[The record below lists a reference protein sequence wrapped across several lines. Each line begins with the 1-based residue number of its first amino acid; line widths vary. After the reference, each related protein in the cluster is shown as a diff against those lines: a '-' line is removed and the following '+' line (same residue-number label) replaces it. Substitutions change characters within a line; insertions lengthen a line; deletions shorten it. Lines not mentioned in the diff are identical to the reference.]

1 MGMTNEQYKGLL
13 LLWRDDLNDLLEAAK
28 KTGDTDMIAA
38 VEKKIALTNQM
49 LEF

>member
-13 LLWRDDLNDLLEAAK
+13 LHWLEDLKDLLEAAK
-28 KTGDTDMIAA
+28 KTNDAEMTAA
-38 VEKKIALTNQM
+38 VERKIALTNQM

>member
-13 LLWRDDLNDLLEAAK
+13 LHWLEDLKDLLETAK
-28 KTGDTDMIAA
+28 KSGDKEMIAA
-38 VEKKIALTNQM
+38 IERKISLTNQM